1 MSMMS
6 GCDSNDMYYYNSLLN
21 SCTFPHLIT
30 LSLCPTQKDDA
41 NMNEIIHQA
50 HRFLQNFCRG
60 NPANQ
65 KLLHENLSL
74 FMQSGENAS
83 SVYSCGENM
92 QGCSVGGYCTTK
104 NMKLQKSRVFSLV
117 GF

>member
-1 MSMMS
+1 MFSHF
-6 GCDSNDMYYYNSLLN
+6 SLY
-21 SCTFPHLIT
+21 PK
-30 LSLCPTQKDDA
+30 QKDDA

-74 FMQSGENAS
+74 FMQSGENVS
-83 SVYSCGENM
+83 LLGECVRVCL
-92 QGCSVGGYCTTK
+92 GA
-104 NMKLQKSRVFSLV
+104 LQRQELEICPV
-117 GF
+117 

>member
-1 MSMMS
+1 MFSHF
-6 GCDSNDMYYYNSLLN
+6 SLY
-21 SCTFPHLIT
+21 PK
-30 LSLCPTQKDDA
+30 QKDDA

-74 FMQSGENAS
+74 FMQSGENVSPVGRMCKGVSRSTATARTGNLS
-83 SVYSCGENM
+83 SLSP
-92 QGCSVGGYCTTK
+92 
-104 NMKLQKSRVFSLV
+104 F
-117 GF
+117 